1 MTSRWRLTP
10 LWLCLLP
17 LVPPTFS
24 QEANRV
30 AWNTQLTDCG
40 KNADRRYTVC
50 RGAWSGK
57 TVALFNTWMAP
68 DTNPRRRLDLPSP
81 DGKKVIQ
88 VRGFRVRLSVDGKRF
103 WTPFGNKHDA
113 EVGWAPDS
121 TRLFV
126 TWSESG
132 ELGPW
137 HTQVFVV
144 TETGL
149 AEIRGVTRHV
159 RADLMLRMKSAPLP
173 KWVATPQDRAM
184 WRSLEYCADDLV
196 GSQWLNGSREI
207 LVAGLS
213 GPDSG
218 CKYMGDFVVYRIDVV
233 TGKILQV
240 YSGKDAHRIFGG
252 EDLPRVDA
260 DDDEL

>member
-1 MTSRWRLTP
+1 MTSRWRLGP
-10 LWLCLLP
+10 LWLCLVLF
-17 LVPPTFS
+17 VPALFS
-24 QEANRV
+24 QELDHV
-30 AWNTQLTDCG
+30 AKNKQLTDCS
-40 KNADRRYTVC
+40 KNADRRFTVC
-50 RGAWSGK
+50 RGAWSGR
-57 TVALFNTWMAP
+57 TVALSNTWNAP
-68 DTNPRRRLDLPSP
+68 DMNPGRRLDLPSP
-81 DGKKVIQ
+81 DGRKVIQ
-88 VRGFRVRLSVDGKRF
+88 VRGFRVRLSVNGKRF

-121 TRLFV
+121 SRLFV

-137 HTQVFVV
+137 HTQVFDV
-144 TETGL
+144 TEVGL
-149 AEIRGVTRHV
+149 VELQSVTRHV
-159 RADLMLRMKSAPLP
+159 RADLVLRMKSAPLP
-173 KWVATPQDRAM
+173 KWVSTPQDRAM
-184 WRSLEYCADDLV
+184 WSSLEYCADDVV
-196 GSQWLNGSREI
+196 GSQWLNGSNEL

-233 TGKILQV
+233 TGRILQV
-240 YSGKDAHRIFGG
+240 YSEKDGHRIFGD